1 MTPCYEIVEVIIT
14 NMAFFENLPE
24 MLTCFLVW
32 CLDGGFRVHQHP
44 TKGTCQVD
52 PELMVGSGHY
62 SNYTSVEITRIK
74 IPTLGGGF
82 KYFLFSPLLGEDS
95 HFD

>member
-1 MTPCYEIVEVIIT
+1 
-14 NMAFFENLPE
+14 MAFFEEKNSPNLPE
-24 MLTCFLVW
+24 MLPCFFCLVFGS
-32 CLDGGFRVHQHP
+32 GGFRVHQHP

-52 PELMVGSGHY
+52 PELMVGSGDY
-62 SNYTSVEITRIK
+62 SNYTSIDIIRIK

-95 HFD
+95 HCD